1 MLSGDLALIKDF
13 DNPSTI
19 AGSAFNNPKMEM
31 KNPFYANS
39 REWRKAEIPAANGHG
54 SARAIAKFY
63 GVLANGGE
71 RDGVHLLNPKTIDM
85 ARQTE
90 SEGSDLVLAN
100 LQTRFG
106 LGFMLGS
113 KDVSMG
119 PAEGAFGHG
128 GAGGSLG
135 FGDPDNHVSIG
146 FVMNQ
151 MHPGITA
158 WETATT
164 FIEKVYESK

>member
-1 MLSGDLALIKDF
+1 M
-13 DNPSTI
+13 
-19 AGSAFNNPKMEM
+19 
-31 KNPFYANS
+31 
-39 REWRKAEIPAANGHG
+39 
-54 SARAIAKFY
+54 
-63 GVLANGGE
+63 
-71 RDGVHLLNPKTIDM
+71 
-85 ARQTE
+85 
-90 SEGSDLVLAN
+90 VLAN

-113 KDVSMG
+113 KDISMG

-158 WETATT
+158 WETATS

>member
-1 MLSGDLALIKDF
+1 
-13 DNPSTI
+13 
-19 AGSAFNNPKMEM
+19 MEVLE
-31 KNPFYANS
+31 P
-39 REWRKAEIPAANGHG
+39 
-54 SARAIAKFY
+54 IAKFY

-71 RDGVHLLNPKTIDM
+71 RDGVHLLDPKTIDM

>member
-1 MLSGDLALIKDF
+1 M
-13 DNPSTI
+13 
-19 AGSAFNNPKMEM
+19 
-31 KNPFYANS
+31 
-39 REWRKAEIPAANGHG
+39 
-54 SARAIAKFY
+54 
-63 GVLANGGE
+63 
-71 RDGVHLLNPKTIDM
+71 HLLDPKTIDM

-113 KDVSMG
+113 KDISMG